1 MIKDRG
7 TELLH
12 TLMEVVTR
20 AHSRITSGTAWA
32 RLLSQTEVTTS
43 AHGKMMLSTAK
54 AFSPGLKVASS
65 VGSGSMANLDKE
77 FSLSRMVHRDKS
89 SDAYFENASKA
100 LSKFYYI
107 GKIS

>member
-20 AHSRITSGTAWA
+20 AHSRITSETAWA
-32 RLLSQTEVTTS
+32 RLLFQTEVTTS

-54 AFSPGLKVASS
+54 VFSPGPKVASS

-77 FSLSRMVHRDKS
+77 FSLSRMVRRDKS
-89 SDAYFENASKA
+89 SDAYFDNAS
-100 LSKFYYI
+100 
-107 GKIS
+107 